1 MTRRDYL
8 LLFLLGLAV
17 SLAVAALQP
26 VPGYMDA
33 DYYYAGG
40 LQLAAGR
47 GFTEPFLWNYL
58 DDPAGLPHPSHAY
71 WMPLASILA
80 SVVPALFGPVSWFAA
95 RIPFYLAAACLPPL
109 TAALAFPL
117 SSRRSLALVS
127 GLLAI
132 FSGFYVPF
140 LVTTDTFALY
150 MLFWV
155 LFFLIVNRQIVNHKS
170 SIANSFLLGLLA
182 GLLHLSRTD
191 GLLWLLL
198 ALIAVLYFRKPGQS
212 LFSVLFSLL
221 SALAGYLLI
230 MAPWFVRNE
239 AAFGALLAPG
249 GSKMLWL
256 TSYDQLYS
264 YPAGQLTFQA
274 WWDSGIGEILA
285 ARAWSFGLNFATLFS
300 VQGGIFLLPLILL
313 GIWHLRKDRRV
324 QLAVT
329 AWLLTF
335 LAMTLAF
342 PFAGA
347 RGGFFH
353 SGAALQT
360 VWWALAP
367 IGLDRVIQWGHARR
381 GWQEVQ
387 ARSVFLGGMVG
398 LAVLFSVLVMLM
410 RIPAWGSESSAYSQI
425 SNFLVDQGMSDKDV
439 VVVSN
444 PPGFY
449 LASGNQAIAVPDGTP
464 VTVLELAQ
472 RYSAD
477 YLVLEEGSIPAGL
490 VPVYEYPGTYSGL
503 IYLGELEK
511 ARVFEIQ
518 P

>member
-26 VPGYMDA
+26 APGYMDA

-80 SVVPALFGPVSWFAA
+80 SLIPALFGPVSWFAA
-95 RIPFYLAAACLPPL
+95 RIPFYLTAACLPPL
-109 TAALAFPL
+109 TAALAFSL

-127 GLLAI
+127 GLLAV
-132 FSGFYVPF
+132 FSGFYLPF
-140 LVTTDTFALY
+140 LVTTDTFGIY
-150 MLFWV
+150 MFFGG
-155 LFFLIVNRQIVNHKS
+155 LFFLIVNRQS
-170 SIANSFLLGLLA
+170 SIVNSFLLGLLA

-198 ALIAVLYFRKPGQS
+198 AFLAVPFFRKPDQS
-212 LFSVLFSLL
+212 LFSALYSLL
-221 SALAGYLLI
+221 SVLAGYLLI
-230 MAPWFVRNE
+230 MAPWFARNY

-264 YPAGQLTFQA
+264 YPASQLTFQA

-285 ARAWSFGLNFATLFS
+285 ARSWSFGLNFATLFS

-324 QLAVT
+324 QLAVI

-353 SGAALQT
+353 SGAALQM

-367 IGLDRVIQWGHARR
+367 IGLERVIRWGRERR
-381 GWQEVQ
+381 GWREVH
-387 ARSVFLGGMVG
+387 ARSVFLGGVAG
-398 LAVLFSVLVMLM
+398 LAVLFSILVMLL
-410 RIPAWGSESSAYSQI
+410 RIPKWGQESYAYSQI
-425 SNFLVDQGMSDKDV
+425 NEFLVRQGMSDEDV

-464 VTVLELAQ
+464 ETILELAQ

-477 YLVLEEGSIPAGL
+477 YLILEEGSIPAGL
-490 VPVYEYPGTYSGL
+490 VPVYENPDAHSGL
-503 IYLGELEK
+503 IYLGELE
-511 ARVFEIQ
+511 AAHVFEIQ